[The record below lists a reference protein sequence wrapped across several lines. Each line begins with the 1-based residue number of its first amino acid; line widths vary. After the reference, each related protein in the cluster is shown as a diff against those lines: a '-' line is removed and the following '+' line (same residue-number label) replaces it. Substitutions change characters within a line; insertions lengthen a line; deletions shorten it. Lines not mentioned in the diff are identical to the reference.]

1 MLETDPTP
9 DVPGLVLPVWPVLVT
24 LHPRP
29 LLEVSQHHDHGDSLL
44 NDHLPE
50 VLEGER
56 LWGDGGY
63 ELLLDIVKF
72 DRRGIDV
79 IDWWVSLKICDLNR
93 Q

>member
-1 MLETDPTP
+1 MLEADTAP
-9 DVPGLVLPVWPVLVT
+9 DLLLLVVPVRPVVVT
-24 LHPRP
+24 FPLTA
-29 LLEVSQHHDHGDSLL
+29 LLEVSQHHDHRDSILY
-44 NDHLPE
+44 DHLPE
-50 VLEGER
+50 ILEGER